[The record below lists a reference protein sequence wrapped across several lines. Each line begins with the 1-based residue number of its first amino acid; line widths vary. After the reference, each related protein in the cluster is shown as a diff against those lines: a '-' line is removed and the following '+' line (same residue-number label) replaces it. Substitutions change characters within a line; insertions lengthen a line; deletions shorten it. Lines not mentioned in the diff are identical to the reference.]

1 MSPGWTRKGLAALTP
16 DPYIAVHPV
25 KYGEPRGEGLT
36 MGKQRWLRGVAAVGA
51 LGMVVLMAAPAGAEE
66 ATGSVSEPIIEG
78 LIGPLGLDV
87 TNNGTIYVA
96 EGFAGQITR
105 VAPGGARS
113 VLFASEGASVSG
125 VASTALGRVAITLS
139 TFPEEEA
146 PPLDTTLELV
156 NPNGST
162 ITLASLLDHEVT
174 TNPDAGSSYGFLN
187 LPASCLAKLPPELQP
202 YTGIVESNP
211 YKVATLSPISYAV
224 ADAAGNS
231 IVRVTVGQQPR
242 TVAVLPGVPQ
252 RITPAA
258 AYQNALP
265 LCTVGRVYTSEPV
278 PTDVEVGPDGF
289 WYVSAL
295 PGGPELPNTGSVFRV
310 NPDTGAVKLV
320 ARGFS
325 GAVDLAVADDGT
337 IYVAELDANRIS
349 AISNGVVSTV
359 VDVFS
364 PGAVEIA
371 DDGTIYATTG
381 VFGPSGAVVVVTP

>member
-1 MSPGWTRKGLAALTP
+1 
-16 DPYIAVHPV
+16 
-25 KYGEPRGEGLT
+25 
-36 MGKQRWLRGVAAVGA
+36 MGQQRLWQRGVAAVGA
-51 LGMVVLMAAPAGAEE
+51 LGMSVLMTSPAGAEE
-66 ATGSVSEPIIEG
+66 TTGSVSDPVIEG

-87 TNNGTIYVA
+87 SGNGTIYVA
-96 EGFAGQITR
+96 EAFAGQITR
-105 VAPGGARS
+105 VLPSGARS
-113 VLFASEGASVSG
+113 VLFRGDSVSG
-125 VASTALGRVAITLS
+125 VASTVLGGVAITLS

-156 NPNGST
+156 APNGSHV
-162 ITLASLLDHEVT
+162 TLASLQDHEVQN
-174 TNPDAGSSYGFLN
+174 NPDGEQSYGFLN
-187 LPASCLAKLPPELQP
+187 LPAGCQAKLPPFLQP

-211 YKVATLSPISYAV
+211 YKVATLGPISYAV

-231 IVRVTVGQQPR
+231 IVRVTVGQQPK
-242 TVAVLPGVPQ
+242 TVAVLPAVPQ

-258 AYQNALP
+258 AAELGLP
-265 LCTVGRVYTSEPV
+265 LCTVGRVYSSEPV

-289 WYVSAL
+289 WYVSSL
-295 PGGPELPNTGSVFRV
+295 PGVPDIPNTGSVFRV
-310 NPDTGAVKLV
+310 NPDTGAVNLV

-325 GAVDLAVADDGT
+325 GAVDLAVAEDGT
-337 IYVAELDANRIS
+337 IYVAELNSNRIS

-381 VFGPSGAVVVVTP
+381 VFGPSGAVVTVTP

>member
-1 MSPGWTRKGLAALTP
+1 
-16 DPYIAVHPV
+16 
-25 KYGEPRGEGLT
+25 
-36 MGKQRWLRGVAAVGA
+36 MGKQRLWQRGVAAVGA
-51 LGMVVLMAAPAGAEE
+51 LGMSVLMTSPASAEE
-66 ATGSVSEPIIEG
+66 ASGTVSDPIIEG

-87 TNNGTIYVA
+87 SGNGTIYVA
-96 EGFAGQITR
+96 EAFAGQITR
-105 VAPGGARS
+105 VLPGGQRS
-113 VLFASEGASVSG
+113 VLFQGDSVSG
-125 VASTALGRVAITLS
+125 VASTALGGVAITLS

-156 NPNGST
+156 APNGSSVT
-162 ITLASLLDHEVT
+162 VASLLDHEVEN
-174 TNPDAGSSYGFLN
+174 NPDAGSSYGFLN
-187 LPASCLAKLPPELQP
+187 LPASCLAKLPPEGQP

-211 YKVATLSPISYAV
+211 YKVATLGPLGYAV
-224 ADAAGNS
+224 ADAAANA
-231 IVRVTVGQQPR
+231 IIRVNVGQQPR

-252 RITPAA
+252 RITPSAA
-258 AYQNALP
+258 IQIGLP
-265 LCTVGRVYTSEPV
+265 LCTVGRIYTSEPV

-295 PGGPELPNTGSVFRV
+295 PGFPELPNTGSVFRV

-337 IYVAELDANRIS
+337 IYVAELDGNRIS

-359 VDVFS
+359 VDLFS

-381 VFGPSGAVVVVTP
+381 VFGPSGSVVIVNP